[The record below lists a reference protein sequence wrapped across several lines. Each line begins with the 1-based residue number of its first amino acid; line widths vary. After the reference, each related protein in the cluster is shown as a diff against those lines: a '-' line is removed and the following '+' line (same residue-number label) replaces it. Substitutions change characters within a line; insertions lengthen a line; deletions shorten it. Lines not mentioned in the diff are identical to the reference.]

1 MQQAKEYRSIEM
13 IIFWRIR
20 HTQKDDLLINILK
33 GSQVYIPHKIMTIK
47 GEKKRNKKLNTFS
60 RK

>member
-1 MQQAKEYRSIEM
+1 M

-33 GSQVYIPHKIMTIK
+33 GSQVYIPPKIMTIK
-47 GEKKRNKKLNTFS
+47 GEEKKKAKIKHFFKKVKSNIF
-60 RK
+60 